1 MHLIGLTSFQ
11 GEFEQISVNAESGF
25 LAGMSERL
33 KGDGV
38 HQQHLQQHKSRE
50 ESSKDCREWFKKS
63 CFLFI
68 KLNLVKAKGIGLF
81 CEALHRELSLV
92 CMSV

>member
-38 HQQHLQQHKSRE
+38 QQQHLQQHKSRE
-50 ESSKDCREWFKKS
+50 ESSKDCREWFNKNPVF
-63 CFLFI
+63 FL
-68 KLNLVKAKGIGLF
+68 
-81 CEALHRELSLV
+81 
-92 CMSV
+92 